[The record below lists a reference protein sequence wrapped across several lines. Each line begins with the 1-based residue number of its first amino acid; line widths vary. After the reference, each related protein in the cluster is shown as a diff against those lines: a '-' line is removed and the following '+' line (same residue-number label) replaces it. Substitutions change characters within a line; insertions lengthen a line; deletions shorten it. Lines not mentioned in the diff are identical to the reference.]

1 MDGGGEKGETMKN
14 MNYVGHPSK
23 LTIFLYVIWYRNQ
36 MKVMHTRFHIS
47 KLIIE
52 EVKEMG

>member
-1 MDGGGEKGETMKN
+1 MDGEGEKGETMKN

-36 MKVMHTRFHIS
+36 MKVMHIRFHIS
-47 KLIIE
+47 KSINK
-52 EVKEMG
+52 EVEKMG